1 MPDKII
7 EIVRQLSDMYEINE
21 SDVIPI
27 VETTIRKSIIL
38 YFGRD
43 TDVHYDG
50 SEFEIYTYNGEAK
63 PTQLNLNDASKK
75 FISFL
80 KRQLIDRFLIEKAL
94 TEYNAI
100 KHIQGTLVDGY
111 LLERMKGYCLIKLN
125 DMPFKTKNI
134 LSYRYKIPRESLK
147 FNEHYFFIVSKIKV
161 VRISYKFELVVFLS
175 RTSKKLPNLLLQ
187 KVIEEKTGVNID
199 CKCTERVAGKH
210 SVIKTK
216 TKIPREIILF
226 VQENLNN
233 EKIIIKR

>member
-21 SDVIPI
+21 ADVIPI

-50 SEFEIYTYNGEAK
+50 GGFEIYTYNGEAK
-63 PTQLNLNDASKK
+63 PVQLNLNDASKK
-75 FISFL
+75 FIAFL
-80 KRQLIDRFLIEKAL
+80 KKQLINRFLIEKAL
-94 TEYNAI
+94 IKYNAI
-100 KHIQGTLVDGY
+100 KHMQGTLADGY
-111 LLERMKGYCLIKLN
+111 LLERMKGYFLIKLN
-125 DMPFKTKNI
+125 DMPFETKNI
-134 LSYRYKIPRESLK
+134 LSCMYKIPHELLK

-161 VRISYKFELVVFLS
+161 VKVSYKFDLVVYLS
-175 RTSKKLPNLLLQ
+175 RISKKLPKLLLQ
-187 KVIEEKTGVNID
+187 KAIEEKTGVNID
-199 CKCTERVAGKH
+199 CKCIERVAGKH